1 MDHWFATEHVSA
13 HCKSTRR
20 GNSQPP
26 FQFLCSHPSTPRGYA
41 DHVCVQTRPVHP
53 AIHPV
58 RVCGYVGL
66 IPLLSTP
73 HQLHHQQFHVQ
84 LDIFSCQNILKL
96 ALGSSSSIRPLMVMC
111 IILLS
116 LFWSICIPSRDRMGP
131 GLPSP
136 LLKLAII
143 IIISNISEKTR
154 ERTFRQKYTLNG
166 GERQRTGSAPSSS
179 AAEDDCIQFG
189 SGGWM
194 PNCDSHVNRNVQSQP
209 GEKYFRLTLFTETKM
224 RKRRA
229 TQMFFQYY
237 LPMTLW
243 ASLLQIWSDLYKL
256 GTSLVHI
263 PIVTSTTLFPIF
275 IGKE

>member
-1 MDHWFATEHVSA
+1 MQS
-13 HCKSTRR
+13 SGRR
-20 GNSQPP
+20 RRRRRVLNRWTIG
-26 FQFLCSHPSTPRGYA
+26 LRPSMSLPTANQLAVVIRS
-41 DHVCVQTRPVHP
+41 RPSSSCAV
-53 AIHPV
+53 IHPLHGGMQTMC
-58 RVCGYVGL
+58 VCRLGQYIQPSIRYVYVDMWASF

-96 ALGSSSSIRPLMVMC
+96 ALSSSSSIRPLMVMC

-131 GLPSP
+131 GPPSP

-166 GERQRTGSAPSSS
+166 GEGQRTGSAPSSS

-189 SGGWM
+189 SRDGWM
-194 PNCDSHVNRNVQSQP
+194 PNCDSHVNRNV
-209 GEKYFRLTLFTETKM
+209 
-224 RKRRA
+224 
-229 TQMFFQYY
+229 
-237 LPMTLW
+237 
-243 ASLLQIWSDLYKL
+243 
-256 GTSLVHI
+256 
-263 PIVTSTTLFPIF
+263 
-275 IGKE
+275 